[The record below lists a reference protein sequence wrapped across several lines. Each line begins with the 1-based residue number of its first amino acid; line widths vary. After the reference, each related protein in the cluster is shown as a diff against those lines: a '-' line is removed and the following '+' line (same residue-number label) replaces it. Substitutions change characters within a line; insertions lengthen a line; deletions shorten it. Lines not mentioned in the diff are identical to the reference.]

1 MSTIVWIAVWV
12 LILGTVAF
20 FLIRERRSGRKGP
33 GDFDRT
39 RHEAVG
45 ESTARSQINGPGSA
59 GMIGGGN

>member
-1 MSTIVWIAVWV
+1 MSTIVWIVVWA
-12 LILGTVAF
+12 LILGTLAF

-45 ESTARSQINGPGSA
+45 DSTSRSQMQGPGTA
-59 GMIGGGN
+59 GMIGGGS